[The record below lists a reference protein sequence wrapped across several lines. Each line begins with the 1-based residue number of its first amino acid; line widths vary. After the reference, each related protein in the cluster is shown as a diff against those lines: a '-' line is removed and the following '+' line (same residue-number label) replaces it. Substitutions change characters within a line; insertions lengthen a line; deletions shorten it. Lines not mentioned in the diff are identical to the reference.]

1 MSATAPATTPSKT
14 VPESKLD
21 GGQVEDHLEVDA
33 PIPGQQYV
41 CLSFVSPE
49 KVLPQKDAYFRTEF
63 WKYLK
68 DNHEAIDFNVIEN
81 LEDLYATFIDQAE
94 TILEEKFHAAQD
106 FQTTVRG
113 LKVRGVYNTMREAEV
128 RSKVLQK
135 LDSHHHVFVAPVG
148 YWLPWDPAA
157 DAVQDQV
164 YQEEQLNDLMRNYKQ
179 NEMKRDEYYAEQK
192 NDRMKKAMEENAAR
206 KKANEAEEA
215 AEGAGDGEAEESK
228 ASDAE
233 TLFEAV
239 ESQADHASLK
249 DGFEAFKGGSGEA

>member
-1 MSATAPATTPSKT
+1 MSTNAPTPSKT
-14 VPESKLD
+14 VPDSKLD
-21 GGQVEDHLEVDA
+21 TDQVEDHLEVDA
-33 PIPGQQYV
+33 PIPGQQFV

-49 KVLPQKDAYFRTEF
+49 KVLPQKEAFFRTEF

-81 LEDLYATFIDQAE
+81 LEDLYATFMDQAE
-94 TILEEKFHAAQD
+94 TIVEEKFHAAHD

-157 DAVQDQV
+157 DAIQDQV
-164 YQEEQLNDLMRNYKQ
+164 YQEEQLNELMRNYKQ

-192 NDRMKKAMEENAAR
+192 NERMKQAMEENEAR
-206 KKANEAEEA
+206 KTANAEA
-215 AEGAGDGEAEESK
+215 EAEESK

-239 ESQADHASLK
+239 ETQADH
-249 DGFEAFKGGSGEA
+249 GFRKGLRRSRTEMGRKSKRIERNGSQ